1 MRLRNVNGKKVDPA
15 NDKAQEEDDELEG
28 ETWSPSKEGFLN
40 FLVDSKLVF
49 ETIERIVDE
58 SEDVSCKIIPSSLA
72 LNVFWA
78 YGVFWTTVQM
88 LTLGEQG

>member
-58 SEDVSCKIIPSSLA
+58 SEDVSCKIIHSSLA
-72 LNVFWA
+72 LNVF
-78 YGVFWTTVQM
+78 
-88 LTLGEQG
+88 LGLMGCFGQLYRCLL